1 MAQFAHRTAGG
12 NGSVDNRA
20 VVSRYERALRSLEKG
35 EISGRF
41 HEVLLALHAIVTGEE
56 RSTFRNHGI
65 AMKANRDNA
74 PVSLKRTTPDMV
86 LRSLEDIETHL
97 IENPN
102 IGSLQRALLV
112 FYEILNVHPFSDGN
126 GRVGRLVLQD
136 MLRGHFRIPVV
147 IDLTLVMRSD
157 FRRFNGLLEASR
169 SPEVYREFVVF
180 FRELLLTEMQQ
191 MTRLAAALER
201 LDCEQSELLR
211 TILSVAFEKIVGG
224 DDVDQYLHEHVSER
238 NEPHSLLLRAALT

>member
-1 MAQFAHRTAGG
+1 
-12 NGSVDNRA
+12 
-20 VVSRYERALRSLEKG
+20 
-35 EISGRF
+35 
-41 HEVLLALHAIVTGEE
+41 
-56 RSTFRNHGI
+56 
-65 AMKANRDNA
+65 
-74 PVSLKRTTPDMV
+74 
-86 LRSLEDIETHL
+86 
-97 IENPN
+97 
-102 IGSLQRALLV
+102 
-112 FYEILNVHPFSDGN
+112 
-126 GRVGRLVLQD
+126 